1 MSHYTTGQWK
11 QMPKGYFEGVS
22 DVLVI
27 FGETVSW
34 ISARKMK
41 ETADE
46 AWKDD
51 KRNAERNGGGYD
63 AWPPT
68 NLRQSV
74 NYLSEHRPGLKI
86 AREMNENVVVRGKG
100 EQRETD

>member
-1 MSHYTTGQWK
+1 MK
-11 QMPKGYFEGVS
+11 LMPKGYFEGVS

-27 FGETVSW
+27 FGETVCW

-51 KRNAERNGGGYD
+51 KRKAERDGGGHD
-63 AWPPT
+63 AFPPT